1 MTEKEERNFEQKMFD
16 IISTQGAA
24 AAAINCM
31 EIAKDYAL
39 CKQVKKLNIDDVS
52 NNVVSFFCACTV
64 PSLNYGL
71 TADFKCN
78 KCNRPLK

>member
-52 NNVVSFFCACTV
+52 CCKCIRCGTKHPVCLKDKMCYTCDLVTEG
-64 PSLNYGL
+64 NYS
-71 TADFKCN
+71 
-78 KCNRPLK
+78 

>member
-16 IISTQGAA
+16 VISTQGAA

-52 NNVVSFFCACTV
+52 KSYTKEDVIKAYDDGFNDGNQRDLSPT
-64 PSLNYGL
+64 G
-71 TADFKCN
+71 
-78 KCNRPLK
+78 

>member
-16 IISTQGAA
+16 IISKQRAS

-39 CKQVKKLNIDDVS
+39 CKQVEKLNIDDVS
-52 NNVVSFFCACTV
+52 NCCNCTD
-64 PSLNYGL
+64 SLDKGYARCTDCYRL
-71 TADFKCN
+71 L
-78 KCNRPLK
+78 R